1 MLLTRDGF
9 IFHIR
14 SALHVWGL
22 LRAVFSSAVS
32 VMWCRRLVGMT
43 HTAFADQVTANAP
56 ARAARTGA
64 SPQHHQTMTAV
75 SARSRTATTGDG
87 CVFGAPPSLAQMHEA
102 LPSAAL
108 G

>member
-14 SALHVWGL
+14 SALDVWGL

-32 VMWCRRLVGMT
+32 VMWCRRPISMT
-43 HTAFADQVTANAP
+43 RTAFADQATANAP

-64 SPQHHQTMTAV
+64 SAQHHQTMTAV
-75 SARSRTATTGDG
+75 SARSRTATTDDG
-87 CVFGAPPSLAQMHEA
+87 YIFGAPASLAQMHEA

-108 G
+108 R